1 MKNGVAA
8 RYWARALTWVCAAVL
23 GAALVYAVYA
33 HFAVPVLPIDDGY
46 IHLRYAR
53 NILTGVGPVY
63 NAGQRVM
70 GSSSPLYTAWL
81 TLLGLLTRPLD
92 LPTVAV
98 RANALWYA
106 AAMVSMAGVL
116 RRMAGNWPVAL
127 LLAAAAAL
135 FSPMVAVSTGVME
148 SYLWGALVLGALW
161 AEAERRPRLSAAL
174 TGLAAVTRPEGLLL
188 LGLWGMRWLAVQ
200 PRPSRKDTGAD
211 PDSTSWWRR
220 ILGGRPLAPLA
231 LALGPLLVWIAIATP
246 YYGSPIPLSVI
257 SKASG
262 LYLMPADY
270 VPRTLRE
277 LYRAWSGGG
286 ALGWNP
292 PASVAASGGVIT
304 LAQTLLTWVALAGV
318 LAFERSRRD
327 GAWAPAALLAL
338 LAGFYMIGHTHLLE
352 WYLPLIWILWYP
364 ALFGGAAAF
373 ARAAWDHF
381 RQGDGAGWLAGVA
394 VPVMLL
400 AIVFVSGPAR
410 AAVELARTS
419 DVARIVTDDP
429 VRLRT
434 LAYRSTAEWL
444 NSNAPEGAR
453 LAASEV
459 GALGWYYEGYIIDS
473 CALVSAEALQ
483 YIPVPMEQRNY
494 AGDGVIG
501 KELVRDLQP
510 EYVSSMPTFAIK
522 SIMADPWFN
531 AHYKQVAAFRLPREL
546 WGSTHALVWE
556 RIDPPVER

>member
-23 GAALVYAVYA
+23 GAALAYAVYA

-53 NILTGVGPVY
+53 NILSGVEPVY

-81 TLLGLLTRPLD
+81 TLLGSLTRSWD

-98 RANALWYA
+98 RANALWYV
-106 AAMVSMAGVL
+106 AAMICLAGVL

-135 FSPMVAVSTGVME
+135 FSPMLAVSTGVME
-148 SYLWGALVLGALW
+148 SYLWGTLVLGALW

-188 LGLWGMRWLAVQ
+188 LGLWGLRWLAV
-200 PRPSRKDTGAD
+200 RPVRPAGGSGEPA
-211 PDSTSWWRR
+211 PQSAWRR
-220 ILGGRPLAPLA
+220 ILGGRALAPLA
-231 LALGPLLVWIAIATP
+231 LALGPLLAWIAIATP

-270 VPRTLRE
+270 VPRTLKE
-277 LYRAWSGGG
+277 LFRAWSGGG

-292 PASVAASGGVIT
+292 PASVAASGRIIT
-304 LAQTLLTWVALAGV
+304 PAQTLLPWVALAGV
-318 LAFERSRRD
+318 LAFERSRRE
-327 GAWAPAALLAL
+327 GAWAPAAMLGLLA
-338 LAGFYMIGHTHLLE
+338 AMYRVGHTHLLE

-364 ALFGGAAAF
+364 AVFGGAAAF
-373 ARAAWDHF
+373 ARAAWDHY
-381 RQGDGAGWLAGVA
+381 RQGDGGGWLAGVA

-400 AIVFVSGPAR
+400 ATVFISGPGR
-410 AAVELARTS
+410 AAVELARTP
-419 DVARIVTDDP
+419 DVSRIVTDDP
-429 VRLRT
+429 VRMRT

-444 NSNAPEGAR
+444 NSHAPEGAR
-453 LAASEV
+453 LGASEV
-459 GALGWYYEGYIIDS
+459 GALGWYYPGYIIDS

-531 AHYKQVAAFRLPREL
+531 THYKQVAAFRLPREL

-556 RIDPPVER
+556 RIDPEVER

>member
-1 MKNGVAA
+1 MSNGAGHRA
-8 RYWARALTWVCAAVL
+8 LQALTWACAGVFCC
-23 GAALVYAVYA
+23 ALAYAVYT

-53 NILTGVGPVY
+53 NILSGVGPVY
-63 NAGQRVM
+63 NAGQPVM
-70 GSSSPLYTAWL
+70 GSSSPLYTIWL
-81 TLLGLLTRPLD
+81 TLLGWLMPSWD

-116 RRMAGNWPVAL
+116 RRMAGSWPAAL
-127 LLAAAAAL
+127 LLAAAATL
-135 FSPMVAVSTGVME
+135 FSPMLAVSTGVME

-161 AEAERRPRLSAAL
+161 AEAERRPRLAAAL

-188 LGLWGMRWLAVQ
+188 LGLWGLRWLAV
-200 PRPSRKDTGAD
+200 RPAQRSPAALPFAT
-211 PDSTSWWRR
+211 RR
-220 ILGGRPLAPLA
+220 QTALQRLLGGRALAPLA
-231 LALGPLLVWIAIATP
+231 LALGLLLVWIAIATP

-292 PASVAASGGVIT
+292 PASAPASGGIIT
-304 LAQTLLTWVALAGV
+304 LSQSLVTWVAVAGAV
-318 LAFERSRRD
+318 AFERSRRD
-327 GAWAPAALLAL
+327 GAWGPAVLLAL
-338 LAGFYMIGHTHLLE
+338 LAAFYIVGHTHLLE

-373 ARAAWDHF
+373 ARAAWDHYS
-381 RQGDGAGWLAGVA
+381 QGDGAGWLAGVA
-394 VPVMLL
+394 VPAVLL
-400 AIVFVSGPAR
+400 AIVFISGPAR
-410 AAVELARTS
+410 AAVELARTP

-444 NSNAPEGAR
+444 NSNAPAGAR

-501 KELVRDLQP
+501 RELVRDLQP
-510 EYVSSMPTFAIK
+510 EYVSSMPTFAVR

-531 AHYKQVAAFRLPREL
+531 AHYKQVAAFRLPQEL

-556 RIDPPVER
+556 RIDPVVER

>member
-1 MKNGVAA
+1 MIRAA
-8 RYWARALTWVCAAVL
+8 RGRLIAGGFVALCGAVFA
-23 GAALVYAVYA
+23 AALAYAVYA

-53 NILTGVGPVY
+53 NILSGVGPVY

-70 GSSSPLYTAWL
+70 GSSSPLYAAWL
-81 TLLGLLTRPLD
+81 TLLGWVTRPWD

-98 RANALWYA
+98 RANGLWYVA
-106 AAMVSMAGVL
+106 TMVCMAGVL

-127 LLAAAAAL
+127 VLAAAAAL
-135 FSPMVAVSTGVME
+135 FSPMLAVSTGMME

-161 AEAERRPRLSAAL
+161 AEAERRPRLAAGL
-174 TGLAAVTRPEGLLL
+174 VGLAAVTRPEGLLL
-188 LGLWGMRWLAVQ
+188 LGLWGLRWLAVR
-200 PRPSRKDTGAD
+200 PRTSAERATTAGGA
-211 PDSTSWWRR
+211 WWRR
-220 ILGGRPLAPLA
+220 ALGGRSPVILA

-270 VPRTLRE
+270 VPRTLKE
-277 LYRAWSGGG
+277 LFRAWSGGG

-292 PASVAASGGVIT
+292 PASAAASGGIVT
-304 LAQTLLTWVALAGV
+304 LAQTALPWVAMLGAV
-318 LAFERSRRD
+318 AFERSRRE
-327 GAWAPAALLAL
+327 GAWAPLAMLAL
-338 LAGFYMIGHTHLLE
+338 LAAFYAVGHTHLLE
-352 WYLPLIWILWYP
+352 WYLPLIWVLWYP
-364 ALFGGAAAF
+364 ALFGGAAACAAAMWAHF
-373 ARAAWDHF
+373 REGQGAAW
-381 RQGDGAGWLAGVA
+381 LAAAAIPVA
-394 VPVMLL
+394 LL
-400 AIVFVSGPAR
+400 LIVFVSGPAR
-410 AAVELARTS
+410 AAVALVRTP
-419 DVARIVTDDP
+419 DVAHIVTDDP

-444 NSNAPEGAR
+444 NAHAPEGAR

-459 GALGWYYEGYIIDS
+459 GTLGWYYPGYIIDS

-483 YIPVPMEQRNY
+483 YIPVPMAQRNY

-510 EYVSSMPTFAIK
+510 EYVSSMPTFASK

-531 AHYKQVAAFRLPREL
+531 AHYKQVAAFRLPVEL
-546 WGSTHALVWE
+546 WSSTHALVWE